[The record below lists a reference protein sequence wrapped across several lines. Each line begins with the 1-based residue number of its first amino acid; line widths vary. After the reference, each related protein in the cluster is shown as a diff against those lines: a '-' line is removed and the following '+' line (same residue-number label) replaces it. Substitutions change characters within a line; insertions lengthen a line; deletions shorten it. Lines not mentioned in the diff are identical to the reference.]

1 MAYAALLIGFAR
13 AIYVVLDQGHIVDT
27 LVHGMF
33 TPLESLPQV
42 ASAIG
47 MIVAQAAIHVP
58 IPSVSGQAVMTM
70 PILVPLSDL
79 LGISRQVTILAYQ
92 YGAGL
97 CDLVTPTNGAL
108 LAILASAGVRYEE
121 WMKFTFPLYLALVGL
136 GAVAI
141 AIAIAIGLT

>member
-1 MAYAALLIGFAR
+1 
-13 AIYVVLDQGHIVDT
+13 
-27 LVHGMF
+27 
-33 TPLESLPQV
+33 
-42 ASAIG
+42 
-47 MIVAQAAIHVP
+47 
-58 IPSVSGQAVMTM
+58 MTM